1 MDAVAFKEKTAIVT
15 GAAQGIGAAIATA
28 LASEGANIVLVDIN
42 QVGINQRGKELQGE
56 FGVACLPVT
65 ADISR
70 WEQVSAMAEATLE
83 RFGRIDFLVN
93 NAAVVNTKPLLEVSS
108 EEWDQVM
115 SVNLRGVFYCCKAVL
130 PVMFSQRSGAIVN
143 VSSIAAKVGGGIFGN
158 TVYATSKG
166 GVLSFTK
173 GVAREAAPYG
183 VRVNAVAPG
192 LTETEMIAGFTGER
206 RLRFESSIPLGR
218 IARPNEIASAVLFLL
233 SDQASYITGEILD
246 VNGGSLMD

>member
-1 MDAVAFKEKTAIVT
+1 MVFRGKIGIIT
-15 GAAQGIGAAIATA
+15 GAAQGIGAAIAAA

-42 QVGINQRGKELQGE
+42 QAGINQRGKELEGE

-65 ADISR
+65 ADISM
-70 WEQVSAMAEATLE
+70 WEQVSAMVNATLE
-83 RFGRIDFLVN
+83 RFDRVDFLVN

-115 SVNLRGVFYCCKAVL
+115 NVNLKGAFYCCKAVL

-143 VSSIAAKVGGGIFGN
+143 ISSIAAKVGGGIFGN

-192 LTETEMIAGFTGER
+192 PTATEMIAGFTGER

-218 IARPNEIASAVLFLL
+218 VARPNEIASAVLFLL
-233 SDQASYITGEILD
+233 SDQASYITGETLD